1 MAEELAFA
9 RKASGLVRGLSF
21 WDAFGILL
29 AFLTPIYGIWYV
41 IEVGLTLFPAANLII
56 AILISGV
63 TLGWSSPIVGGVL
76 GGSMPRSGGEYIYNS
91 RIINPAIALGASFA
105 AIIAQFYWNLFN
117 ASLIAL
123 PALAILGQYLGW
135 TWLSD
140 FAESKYGGVIL
151 SCGGIAVAFL
161 ILAFG
166 MRVFHRLSR
175 FVIAVMIGGVA
186 ILDVAMTLCSRSKF
200 IASWNAQALKYH
212 SLTYHQFVPA
222 ARASGAVIPL
232 HWTWSD
238 SLGATA
244 GVFMLVIWAFGIAY
258 VGGEVKRPDKT
269 IMKAQVAAMATPI
282 ILCLWALIAINHFM
296 PPEFLRA
303 AAWQDFHAA
312 TKGYNLPYSTSYM
325 SIAFI
330 ASGANRVVGLIAGLT
345 FAVTAL
351 WLVVVNLL
359 MCQRALFA
367 WGMDR
372 MGPKWFTAISSKYA
386 SPVGMLAFVAGISA
400 FLSVAYWYI
409 FPSVLSGL
417 FASGMQLVS
426 VFAVT
431 AIAAIIF
438 PFRKRAAHIWES
450 SPFNQ
455 WRLLGVPV
463 ITIAGVVYLCYV
475 VALLYF
481 AFFDTKTTDIT
492 GKKFYLMAIAWACGI
507 AWYYFWR
514 YRSSK
519 KGVNVDTM
527 TYGEL
532 PPE

>member
-21 WDAFGILL
+21 WDVFGILL

-56 AILISGV
+56 AIGISVV
-63 TLGWSSPIVGGVL
+63 TLGWSSPIVWGVL

-91 RIINPAIALGASFA
+91 RIINPAVALGASFA
-105 AIIAQFYWNLFN
+105 AIVAQFYWNLFN
-117 ASLIAL
+117 ASLIAM

-140 FAESKYGGVIL
+140 FAESKHGGVIL
-151 SCGGIAVAFL
+151 SCLGIGIAFL

-166 MRVFHRLSR
+166 MRLFRRLSLSVI
-175 FVIAVMIGGVA
+175 FVMLGGVA
-186 ILDVAMTLCSRSKF
+186 ILDIAMSFCSRSKF
-200 IASWNAQALKYH
+200 INTWNAQAAKYG
-212 SLTYHQFVPA
+212 SVRYHEFVPA
-222 ARASGAVIPL
+222 AKAAGAVIPV
-232 HWTWSD
+232 HWTWTD
-238 SLGATA
+238 SVGATA
-244 GVFMLVIWAFGIAY
+244 GVFMLVIWAFGVAY

-269 IMKAQVAAMATPI
+269 IMRAQVAAMAAPI
-282 ILCLWALIAINHFM
+282 ILCLWALLAINHFM
-296 PPEFLRA
+296 TPEFLRA
-303 AAWQDFHAA
+303 AAWQDFNAA
-312 TKGYNLPYSTSYM
+312 IKGYTLPYSTSYM

-330 ASGANRVVGLIAGLT
+330 ASGANRVIGFIAGFT
-345 FAVTAL
+345 FLVTAM

-359 MCQRALFA
+359 MCQRAMFA

-372 MGPKWFTAISSKYA
+372 MGPKWFTSISARYA
-386 SPVGMLAFVAGISA
+386 SPIGMFAFVAAISA
-400 FLSVAYWYI
+400 FLSIAYWYI

-431 AIAAIIF
+431 AISAIIF
-438 PFRKRAAHIWES
+438 AYRKRSKHIWDA
-450 SPFNQ
+450 SPYNRWNF
-455 WRLLGVPV
+455 LGVPV

-481 AFFDTKTTDIT
+481 AFFDPTTTDIT
-492 GKKFYLMAIAWACGI
+492 GKKFYLMIIAWACGI
-507 AWYYFWR
+507 AWYYYWR
-514 YRSSK
+514 YRSAQ